1 MVKKLLV
8 LALTLILIGVSPMGV
23 SAEEE
28 DTLPDEYEDFT
39 DGIPSDIADLLPD
52 GIFSDRTD
60 DVIGAV
66 EELTSWEYILN
77 TVLDILGV
85 SIRAVVRALASITAL
100 LVICSLLNMFK
111 KSIQNE
117 ALDNVLSLISGA
129 VMAASVLEISRAPIE
144 RAMESFEQMKIFVN
158 TMSPLICSMY
168 AMGGNIS
175 SAIVHN
181 YGLIVFLSILEN
193 VCILS
198 LQLIIGVCMALI
210 IASSFM
216 HDNSLI
222 GLNNAIKKTF
232 TFFVGFI
239 MLIFTSVI
247 STQSLLASKADTLSS
262 KTAKLLASQMIPLV
276 GSTLGE
282 SLRTAGASIEYLRTN
297 IGIVIIIILVLMIL
311 PTLLSVGLY
320 RLVFVLANGIA
331 GLLGCERE
339 GKLVLEISSLYG
351 YVLAIFAIC
360 SVILLFLVTVFAKCA
375 SPLS

>member
-8 LALTLILIGVSPMGV
+8 LALTLILICVSPMGV

-28 DTLPDEYEDFT
+28 DKLPDEYEDFT

-60 DVIGAV
+60 DVVGAV

-77 TVLDILGV
+77 TVFDILGV
-85 SIRAVVRALASITAL
+85 SIRAVVKALASITAL
-100 LVICSLLNMFK
+100 LVVCSLLNMFK
-111 KSIQNE
+111 KSIKNE
-117 ALDNVLSLISGA
+117 ALDNVMLLISGA

-198 LQLIIGVCMALI
+198 LQLILGICMALI

-216 HDNSLI
+216 QDNTLI

-320 RLVFVLANGIA
+320 RLVFVVANGIA

-351 YVLAIFAIC
+351 YVFAIFAIC
-360 SVILLFLVTVFAKCA
+360 SVIILFLVTVFAKCA

>member
-1 MVKKLLV
+1 MVKKLIV
-8 LALTLILIGVSPMGV
+8 LALTLILICASPMGV

-28 DTLPDEYEDFT
+28 DKLPDEYEDFT

-60 DVIGAV
+60 DVVGAV

-77 TVLDILGV
+77 TVFDILGV
-85 SIRAVVRALASITAL
+85 SIRAVVKALASITAL
-100 LVICSLLNMFK
+100 LVVCSLLNMFK
-111 KSIQNE
+111 KSIKNE
-117 ALDNVLSLISGA
+117 ALDNVMLLISGA

-198 LQLIIGVCMALI
+198 LQLILGICMALI

-216 HDNSLI
+216 QDNTLI

-320 RLVFVLANGIA
+320 RLVFVIANGIA

-351 YVLAIFAIC
+351 YVFAIFAIC

>member
-8 LALTLILIGVSPMGV
+8 LALTLILICVSPMGV

-28 DTLPDEYEDFT
+28 DKLPDEYEDFT

-60 DVIGAV
+60 DVVGAV

-77 TVLDILGV
+77 TVFDILGV
-85 SIRAVVRALASITAL
+85 SIRAVVKALASITAL
-100 LVICSLLNMFK
+100 LVVCSLLNMFK
-111 KSIQNE
+111 KSIKNE
-117 ALDNVLSLISGA
+117 ALDNVMLLISGA

-198 LQLIIGVCMALI
+198 LQLILGICMALI

-216 HDNSLI
+216 QDNTLI

-320 RLVFVLANGIA
+320 RLVFVVANGIA

-351 YVLAIFAIC
+351 YVFAIFAIC
-360 SVILLFLVTVFAKCA
+360 SVILLFLVTIFAKCA

>member
-1 MVKKLLV
+1 MVKKLIV
-8 LALTLILIGVSPMGV
+8 LALTLILICVSPMGV

-28 DTLPDEYEDFT
+28 DKLPDEYEDFT

-60 DVIGAV
+60 DVVGAV
-66 EELTSWEYILN
+66 EELTSWGYILN
-77 TVLDILGV
+77 TVFDILGV
-85 SIRAVVRALASITAL
+85 SIRAVVKALASITAL
-100 LVICSLLNMFK
+100 LVVCSLLNMFK
-111 KSIQNE
+111 KSIKNE
-117 ALDNVLSLISGA
+117 ALDNVMLLISGA

-198 LQLIIGVCMALI
+198 LQLILGICMALI

-216 HDNSLI
+216 QDNTLI

-320 RLVFVLANGIA
+320 RLVFVVANGIA

-351 YVLAIFAIC
+351 YVFAIFAIC
-360 SVILLFLVTVFAKCA
+360 SVILLFLVTIFAKCA

>member
-1 MVKKLLV
+1 MVKKLIV
-8 LALTLILIGVSPMGV
+8 LALTLILICASPMGV

-28 DTLPDEYEDFT
+28 DKLPDEYEDFT

-60 DVIGAV
+60 DVVGAV

-77 TVLDILGV
+77 TVFDILGV
-85 SIRAVVRALASITAL
+85 SIRAVVKALASITAL
-100 LVICSLLNMFK
+100 LVVCSLLNMFK
-111 KSIQNE
+111 KSIKNE
-117 ALDNVLSLISGA
+117 ALDNVMLLISGA

-198 LQLIIGVCMALI
+198 LQLILGICMALI

-216 HDNSLI
+216 QDNTLI

-320 RLVFVLANGIA
+320 RLVFVVANGIA

-351 YVLAIFAIC
+351 YVFAIFAIC
-360 SVILLFLVTVFAKCA
+360 SVILLFLVTIFAKCA

>member
-1 MVKKLLV
+1 MVKKLIV
-8 LALTLILIGVSPMGV
+8 LALTMILICVSPMGV

-28 DTLPDEYEDFT
+28 DKLPDEYEDFT

-60 DVIGAV
+60 DVVGAV
-66 EELTSWEYILN
+66 EELTSWGYILN
-77 TVLDILGV
+77 TVFDILGV
-85 SIRAVVRALASITAL
+85 SIRAVVKALASITAL
-100 LVICSLLNMFK
+100 LVVCSLLNMFK
-111 KSIQNE
+111 KSIKNE
-117 ALDNVLSLISGA
+117 ALDNVMLLISGA

-198 LQLIIGVCMALI
+198 LQLILGICMALI

-216 HDNSLI
+216 QDNTLI

-320 RLVFVLANGIA
+320 RLVFVVANGIA

-351 YVLAIFAIC
+351 YVFAIFAIC
-360 SVILLFLVTVFAKCA
+360 SVILLFLVTIFAKCA